1 MGSIISFLLYLAF
14 GVILV
19 VGIGIAVQLN
29 INKKKQREEADRDGP
44 VNKLDD
50 SD

>member
-14 GVILV
+14 GVILL

-29 INKKKQREEADRDGP
+29 INKEKQSKKAKRDEAAKKLNGP
-44 VNKLDD
+44 
-50 SD
+50 S